1 MIDWLIDPFRYQF
14 MQNGLYAAILV
25 GITCATLGCYVVLRR
40 MAFIGD
46 ALAHTTLPGLVVAY
60 LQGWSLFGGAVMAGI
75 LTALG
80 IGWLSRRAEVREDT
94 AIGIVFT
101 GMFAFGIL
109 LMSTAS
115 SFRDLTHMLFGNI
128 LGVTSQELRLILG
141 ITVVVLI
148 SLVLFHKELV
158 LASVDPVYAEVIGL
172 RTDLVRYGLLVLLAL
187 ATVAG
192 IQAVG
197 VVLTSAL
204 LVTPAAAAS
213 LLTNRLPR
221 MMALATVF
229 AVASGVI
236 GLYLSYYA
244 DYSSGASIVLTA
256 TGIFLLVWL
265 YRTIRN

>member
-1 MIDWLIDPFRYQF
+1 
-14 MQNGLYAAILV
+14 
-25 GITCATLGCYVVLRR
+25 
-40 MAFIGD
+40 
-46 ALAHTTLPGLVVAY
+46 
-60 LQGWSLFGGAVMAGI
+60 
-75 LTALG
+75 
-80 IGWLSRRAEVREDT
+80 
-94 AIGIVFT
+94 
-101 GMFAFGIL
+101 
-109 LMSTAS
+109 
-115 SFRDLTHMLFGNI
+115 
-128 LGVTSQELRLILG
+128 
-141 ITVVVLI
+141 
-148 SLVLFHKELV
+148 V

-221 MMALATVF
+221 MMGLAAVF
-229 AVASGVI
+229 AIASGVI

-265 YRTIRN
+265 YRTIRYPVRI